1 MEKQKSIDSFEE
13 DDSHIPV
20 NAPLSGFAAFNSK
33 WMVTHKLLYVTINMY
48 IYNFHTILPLI
59 FTQKA
64 GWKLE
69 WNWYGLITTVL
80 VGNFVGGKF
89 WGEMAD
95 RTGKHKKII
104 IGTAFAYSFLGFLV
118 CFPEYIVGSKDS
130 TFYFRMAYA
139 YVLFFAFN
147 FILSAA
153 FPLTDRLVLGMLA
166 ANPNATKDSHGFQ
179 RLWGAAGHL
188 FIGLGSIAALGI
200 FAKNPK
206 NSEEQNIKNEFY
218 KWVSICFIQVFCTI
232 VYSLAVWFFIPDHIK
247 ASKGGHGHG
256 HGASSSS
263 KKVVSSD
270 KDFEKKEGESGDDE
284 NDDSQVVSD
293 TRTPTM
299 VLMSNPGFVMFMAFI
314 MCSGVVRCITTNY
327 QKLIVINS
335 VPSKGHSHGLWV
347 AAMTEI
353 PRALSEVSAYIL
365 SPLFKRVLGVYWVLM
380 FSQIAGIVRLFG
392 YGILKRN
399 MEWTSWFSYS
409 LELLKGFSSGL
420 ISCSAIP
427 IANEMAPAGCETTA
441 QTMYSGMYSGLSFG
455 VGGLICFVGLSIFQ
469 YYGWGKDKAEALRFE
484 FDGSKLSPEEIDLKI
499 KSMAAVFNAQTL
511 FIGSAFICSFVTIA
525 LMAKF
530 IFVDHVMGIPGYP
543 ARRSL

>member
-1 MEKQKSIDSFEE
+1 MEKEKSINDSIE
-13 DDSHIPV
+13 DNSHNPD
-20 NAPLSGFAAFNSK
+20 NAPLSGFSAFNSK

-64 GWKLE
+64 GWKLQ

-118 CFPEYIVGSKDS
+118 CFPEYIVGSKES
-130 TFYFRMAYA
+130 TFYFRMVYA
-139 YVLFFAFN
+139 YLLFFAFN

-200 FAKNPK
+200 FAKNP
-206 NSEEQNIKNEFY
+206 NYTAEQNKNLEFY
-218 KWVSICFIQVFCTI
+218 KWISICFIQVFCTI
-232 VYSLAVWFFIPDHIK
+232 VYSLAVWLFVPDNIK

-256 HGASSSS
+256 APAAKKAVASDDNDN
-263 KKVVSSD
+263 KDFD
-270 KDFEKKEGESGDDE
+270 KDEGSDD
-284 NDDSQVVSD
+284 DDSQVVSE

-299 VLMSNPGFVMFMAFI
+299 ILMSNPGFVMFMAFI
-314 MCSGVVRCITTNY
+314 MCSGIVRCITTNY

-335 VPSKGHSHGLWV
+335 VPSKSASHGLYV

-399 MEWTSWFSYS
+399 KEWTSWFSYT

-455 VGGLICFVGLSIFQ
+455 VGGTVCFVAISIFQ
-469 YYGWGKDKAEALRFE
+469 YYGWGMDKAEALRSE
-484 FDGSKLSPEEIDLKI
+484 FDGSKLSPEEVDLKI
-499 KSMAAVFNAQTL
+499 QSMAAVFNAQTL
-511 FIGSAFICSFVTIA
+511 FVGSAFICSIVTIS

-543 ARRSL
+543 ARRSI